1 MKVVTEKHW
10 GYPSAK
16 RGWYVANSGDYDI
29 AGPFVHRHQA
39 VAYVEARQPPVRC
52 CGREE
57 ECEKKYRTLREI
69 DAEVLQQIKDGIVV
83 VSPEDK
89 RTIG

>member
-10 GYPSAK
+10 NYPPTK

-39 VAYVEARQPPVRC
+39 LAYIVKRQSTVRC
-52 CGREE
+52 EYDIFR
-57 ECEKKYRTLREI
+57 
-69 DAEVLQQIKDGIVV
+69 
-83 VSPEDK
+83 P
-89 RTIG
+89 

>member
-1 MKVVTEKHW
+1 MKVVTEKHA

-52 CGREE
+52 Q
-57 ECEKKYRTLREI
+57 RT
-69 DAEVLQQIKDGIVV
+69 QV
-83 VSPEDK
+83 VSRALEEAVLWVEEMVAN
-89 RTIG
+89 TIR